1 MYIKLNIQQYRKK
14 RSLGQESNVDDQPKY
29 LSTQF
34 FKLKAILL
42 HPDGF
47 RLFAAHLMK
56 ELAIENLLFF
66 VETSQWLEYVMEICN
81 KEPDNPNMSVSV
93 DEKASGIDVK
103 FHKHVPKSRIVCW
116 NRNDDRQIH
125 SFLPSSLQ
133 SDYDGTI
140 TDASHGTG
148 SGQITPGH
156 TTPGPSGTIST
167 GTKTHSSALGIMSST
182 QPKYKPK
189 PGHGHSTQLT
199 IDLNLDEFE
208 LNTAI
213 LDPWLQCVKIFQKY
227 VINGSYFC
235 INISGEN
242 RIELYEKFGYDTTS
256 TKCDEELLE
265 ILKEKCENNMDKLFH
280 IFDTARYAVFR
291 LMIYSVSRFENSDT
305 YKEHFKPLDKD

>member
-1 MYIKLNIQQYRKK
+1 
-14 RSLGQESNVDDQPKY
+14 
-29 LSTQF
+29 
-34 FKLKAILL
+34 
-42 HPDGF
+42 
-47 RLFAAHLMK
+47 MK

-81 KEPDNPNMSVSV
+81 KNPNNPSMLVSV

-116 NRNDDRQIH
+116 NGNDDRQIH
-125 SFLPSSLQ
+125 SFLPSGDLAS
-133 SDYDGTI
+133 SDYDAAVS
-140 TDASHGTG
+140 DRSHATTSTGTG
-148 SGQITPGH
+148 TATPGH
-156 TTPGPSGTIST
+156 TTPGPSQTIST

-182 QPKYKPK
+182 QPKYSSASRPK

-208 LNTAI
+208 LNDAI
-213 LDPWLQCVKIFQKY
+213 TDPWMQCVKIFQKY

-305 YKEHFKPLDKD
+305 YKEHFEPLDKE